1 MGWAKETNQMKI
13 ICYAFGGISYLRFW
27 SIWSVVTP
35 EWFLNLYEI
44 WILQK
49 AELMLPSGR
58 LELIFCPPGTTF
70 SICLKQVI
78 KKKKDYMFCLQF
90 SWCSALLY
98 VTCTSQ
104 LSDVVRHLRNFFF
117 PSCVDPNRAKEETN
131 VHQSSSSIFFLVS
144 KSLKPFITAIFSF

>member
-13 ICYAFGGISYLRFW
+13 ICYAFGGISYLWFW

-58 LELIFCPPGTTF
+58 FELIFCPPGTTF

-78 KKKKDYMFCLQF
+78 KKKRLHVLFTVQLMLSF
-90 SWCSALLY
+90 ALCNLY
-98 VTCTSQ
+98 FPI
-104 LSDVVRHLRNFFF
+104 VRHLRNFFF
-117 PSCVDPNRAKEETN
+117 PSCVNPNRAKEETN

-144 KSLKPFITAIFSF
+144 KSLKPFITVIFSF